1 MDIADMKDDLQIKIA
16 AGLADTDAPENLS
29 GKRASDLVAQ
39 TVGKKK
45 TIPFAVWGGS
55 AIAIAA
61 SVVFAIVLFSPKDS
75 STFGTPGQLMETQS
89 IHSDVAQVDTTAVD
103 SLDTHIVIESVEE

>member
-55 AIAIAA
+55 AIAVAA
-61 SVVFAIVLFSPKDS
+61 SVVFAIVLLSPKDS
-75 STFGTPGQLMETQS
+75 STFVTPGQLMETQS
-89 IHSDVAQVDTTAVD
+89 IHSDVAQVDTTVVD

>member
-1 MDIADMKDDLQIKIA
+1 MKEDIHIKIA
-16 AGLADTDAPENLS
+16 ADLADTDAPENLS
-29 GKRASDLVAQ
+29 GKRASDFVAQ

-55 AIAIAA
+55 AIAVAA

-75 STFGTPGQLMETQS
+75 QTFGNPNQLMEMQS
-89 IHSDVAQVDTTAVD
+89 IHSDVAQVDTTVVD
-103 SLDTHIVIESVEE
+103 SLDTQIVIQSVEE

>member
-1 MDIADMKDDLQIKIA
+1 MKEDIHIKIA
-16 AGLADTDAPENLS
+16 ADLADTDAPENLS
-29 GKRASDLVAQ
+29 RKRASDLVAR

-55 AIAIAA
+55 AIAVAA

-75 STFGTPGQLMETQS
+75 QTFGNPNQLMEMQS
-89 IHSDVAQVDTTAVD
+89 IHSDVALVDTTAVD
-103 SLDTHIVIESVEE
+103 SLDIHIVIESVEE

>member
-1 MDIADMKDDLQIKIA
+1 MKDDLQIKIA
-16 AGLADTDAPENLS
+16 ADLADTDAPENLS

-39 TVGKKK
+39 TVGKRK

-55 AIAIAA
+55 VIAVAA
-61 SVVFAIVLFSPKDS
+61 SVVFAIVLLSPKDS
-75 STFGTPGQLMETQS
+75 QTFGIPNQLMEMQS

-103 SLDTHIVIESVEE
+103 SLDTHIVIESIEE

>member
-1 MDIADMKDDLQIKIA
+1 MKDDLQIKIA
-16 AGLADTDAPENLS
+16 AGLADTDAPENLT
-29 GKRASDLVAQ
+29 GKRASDLIAR

-55 AIAIAA
+55 TIAVAA
-61 SVVFAIVLFSPKDS
+61 SVVFAIVLLSPKDS
-75 STFGTPGQLMETQS
+75 QTFGNPNQLMEKHS
-89 IHSDVAQVDTTAVD
+89 IHSDVAQVDTTVID

>member
-89 IHSDVAQVDTTAVD
+89 IHSDVAQVDTTVVD

>member
-1 MDIADMKDDLQIKIA
+1 MESNSHVSNPPIYQ
-16 AGLADTDAPENLS
+16 
-29 GKRASDLVAQ
+29 Q
-39 TVGKKK
+39 KK

-55 AIAIAA
+55 AIAVAA
-61 SVVFAIVLFSPKDS
+61 SVVFAIVLLSPKDS
-75 STFGTPGQLMETQS
+75 QTFGIPNQLMEMQS

>member
-1 MDIADMKDDLQIKIA
+1 MKDDLQIKIA

-89 IHSDVAQVDTTAVD
+89 IHSDVAQVDTTVVD